1 MNWTVLILFVVFYCI
16 PMLYIAYRW
25 QRNNEEADRKY
36 EQRRKEIEQ
45 HYGVK
50 L

>member
-25 QRNNEEADRKY
+25 QRSNEESDRKY
-36 EQRRKEIEQ
+36 ERLLKDIERR
-45 HYGVK
+45 YGVEE
-50 L
+50 

>member
-1 MNWTVLILFVVFYCI
+1 MNWTAFILFVVFYCI

-36 EQRRKEIEQ
+36 EQRLKEIEQ